1 LLSDGLLDKS
11 LGEQTASPPIN
22 RRGTMNKTKSA
33 AVSLVILTALSLFAA
48 VGAPAQEAA
57 PVTSKLDEYLSA
69 AAKMGFIGS
78 TLVARDG
85 KVIFSKGYGMA
96 NAEWDISNTPQTK
109 FRLGSITKQFTA
121 ASILLLQERGKLSVQ
136 DPICKHIAE
145 CPKAW
150 EPVTIHHLLTHTSG
164 IPSYTDVK
172 SPEEFRKLSLTQV
185 TPAGFVDSFKSKPL
199 EFPVGEKMKYNNS
212 GYFMLGYIIEKVS
225 GQSYEAFLQE
235 NIFAP
240 LKMANTGYDTHD
252 RILKNRATGYSRK
265 NNAKVNSDYLDMTVP
280 YAAGSLYST
289 VEDLFTW
296 NEALFS
302 DKLLSAKSRE
312 AMMTVDKNNYAYG
325 LVINQQHNRKLV
337 SHGGG
342 INGFNTILARFP
354 EEKVTVV
361 VLRNADYGSPDPGK
375 VSRDLAAILFGEK
388 YEIPRERVAVK
399 IDPKIIDAYVGQ
411 YELNPNFIITM
422 TREGD
427 NLMTQATGQPKFE
440 LYPESE
446 TKFFLKVV
454 DAQFTFVKDDKGAV
468 THLILSQ
475 GGDQRA
481 KKIK

>member
-1 LLSDGLLDKS
+1 
-11 LGEQTASPPIN
+11 
-22 RRGTMNKTKSA
+22 MNKTK
-33 AVSLVILTALSLFAA
+33 AVTTRLFLLTALSLFTFACA
-48 VGAPAQEAA
+48 LAQEAA
-57 PVTSKLDEYLSA
+57 PITSKLDEYLSA
-69 AAKMGFIGS
+69 AAKQGFTGS
-78 TLVARDG
+78 ALVARDG
-85 KVIFSKGYGMA
+85 KVIFSKGCGMA
-96 NAEWDISNTPQTK
+96 NAEWDIPNTAQTK

-136 DPICKHIAE
+136 DPVCKYVAE

-150 EPVTIHHLLTHTSG
+150 EPVTIHHLLVHTSG

-252 RILKNRATGYSRK
+252 RILKHRATGYSRRK
-265 NNAKVNSDYLDMTVP
+265 DARINSDYLDMTVP

-289 VEDLFTW
+289 VEDLFAW

-312 AMMTVDKNNYAYG
+312 AMMTVDKSNYAYG
-325 LVINQQHNRKLV
+325 LVVNQQHNRKMV

-354 EEKVTVV
+354 EEKITVV
-361 VLRNADYGSPDPGK
+361 VLRNADYGILGPGK
-375 VSRDLAAILFGEK
+375 ISNDLAAILLGEK

-399 IDPKIIDAYVGQ
+399 VDPKIFDAYVGE
-411 YELNPNFIITM
+411 YELAPDRVFIVSK
-422 TREGD
+422 EGD
-427 NLMTQATGQPKFE
+427 RLMGAPKGQPQTE
-440 LYPESE
+440 LFPESE
-446 TKFFLKVV
+446 TKFFLRVV
-454 DAQFTFVKDDKGAV
+454 DAQVTFVKDDKGAV
-468 THLILSQ
+468 THLILHQ
-475 GGDQRA
+475 GRDQKA